1 MGQHGVIER
10 RDGGEDGGTR
20 LLDRSQEIVQ
30 VPGVGDE
37 HRRVSPH
44 QRRAE
49 NAHVPSD
56 VKRRKHERD
65 AVVPLLEDGAEP
77 TVELQRRHQYAA
89 MSQQG
94 RLRDPRRATR
104 EHEQR
109 GVGWSR
115 AGARRRRRGG
125 GPDHRLKP
133 HVPGRQRD
141 PVPFLPFLEQGVRE
155 PEQARQ
161 ELLDVGRD
169 HDFERGARLEVIAT
183 NIKEFLP
190 RLLRLA
196 YTLLKERKEGDRV
209 ALTPGDVWFQAV
221 IRASPS
227 AAPPRAGP
235 TPSDAALLMLTGGTT
250 GVPKAA
256 LLRHRGV
263 LMAALQL
270 NRWFRPV
277 LKEWEDGIA
286 FVFPPFH
293 VAGNV
298 GILGTALVGRNPA
311 VLIPNPRDLN
321 DLLRTIQQARPAVLP
336 AVPTLYNAML
346 AHPAVR
352 AGKVDFSS
360 IKLCVSGSA
369 PLLAETKRRFEQLTG
384 GRIIEVYSL
393 TEACMASVGTP
404 VMGTYKE
411 GAVGISLPD
420 VDVRIVDADDPS
432 QEVGPGEIGEIV
444 IEAPQLIEGYWED
457 AEATKEMLRGGRL
470 YTGDLGSLDGG
481 GYLTIADRKKDLIKA
496 SGFQVWPREVEEVI
510 ATHPAVAEVGVAGVP
525 DPHSGEAVM
534 AWVVTRKGMGLTQ
547 EQIRDHCRR
556 HLAAYKVPKRRS
568 FGGCCPS
575 PPSGSCCG
583 AS

>member
-1 MGQHGVIER
+1 MDRPWLAHYDDGVPATLAPYPEKTLVDVVKASAAER
-10 RDGGEDGGTR
+10 PRH
-20 LLDRSQEIVQ
+20 
-30 VPGVGDE
+30 P
-37 HRRVSPH
+37 
-44 QRRAE
+44 
-49 NAHVPSD
+49 
-56 VKRRKHERD
+56 
-65 AVVPLLEDGAEP
+65 AVLF
-77 TVELQRRHQYAA
+77 
-89 MSQQG
+89 
-94 RLRDPRRATR
+94 
-104 EHEQR
+104 
-109 GVGWSR
+109 
-115 AGARRRRRGG
+115 
-125 GPDHRLKP
+125 K
-133 HVPGRQRD
+133 
-141 PVPFLPFLEQGVRE
+141 
-155 PEQARQ
+155 
-161 ELLDVGRD
+161 
-169 HDFERGARLEVIAT
+169 GARLSCGELDGLSDGFAAWLAARGVVKGDRVALVMPNCPQVIIAQLGVWKAGAVAVPLNPLSSEEELAHALAGTGARAAVVLSRFYHKIKDLQPGTALEVVIAT

-209 ALTPGDVWFQAV
+209 ALAPGDVWFQAV
-221 IRASPS
+221 IRPPPS
-227 AAPPRAGP
+227 APPRAGP
-235 TPSDAALLMLTGGTT
+235 SPSDAALLMLTGGTT

-277 LKEWEDGIA
+277 LKEWDDGIA

-321 DLLRTIQQARPAVLP
+321 DLLRTIQRARPAVLP

-411 GAVGISLPD
+411 GAVGIPLPD
-420 VDVRIVDADDPS
+420 VDVRIVDVDDPS

-444 IEAPQLIEGYWED
+444 IAAPQLMEGYWHNP
-457 AEATKEMLRGGRL
+457 EATKEMLRDGRL
-470 YTGDLGSLDGG
+470 YTGDLGSLDGD

-534 AWVVTRKGMGLTQ
+534 AWVVPRKGVTPT
-547 EQIRDHCRR
+547 EEEIREHCRR
-556 HLAAYKVPKRRS
+556 HLAAYKVPKRVEFREALPKS
-568 FGGCCPS
+568 AIGKLLRRELAREFRAAHS
-575 PPSGSCCG
+575 SL
-583 AS
+583 

>member
-1 MGQHGVIER
+1 MERPWLEHYDDGVPATLAPYPDQTLVDIVKATAAER
-10 RDGGEDGGTR
+10 
-20 LLDRSQEIVQ
+20 
-30 VPGVGDE
+30 P
-37 HRRVSPH
+37 
-44 QRRAE
+44 
-49 NAHVPSD
+49 
-56 VKRRKHERD
+56 
-65 AVVPLLEDGAEP
+65 
-77 TVELQRRHQYAA
+77 RHTAA
-89 MSQQG
+89 IF
-94 RLRDPRRATR
+94 
-104 EHEQR
+104 
-109 GVGWSR
+109 
-115 AGARRRRRGG
+115 
-125 GPDHRLKP
+125 K
-133 HVPGRQRD
+133 
-141 PVPFLPFLEQGVRE
+141 
-155 PEQARQ
+155 
-161 ELLDVGRD
+161 
-169 HDFERGARLEVIAT
+169 GARLSCGELDGLSDGFAAWLAARGVVKGDRVALIMPNCPQVIIAQLGVWKAGAVAVPLNPLSSEEELAHALAGTGARAAVVLSRFYHKIKHLQPGTALEVVIAT

-209 ALTPGDVWFQAV
+209 ALAPGDVWFQAV
-221 IRASPS
+221 IRAPPS

-277 LKEWEDGIA
+277 LKEWDVGIA
-286 FVFPPFH
+286 
-293 VAGNV
+293 

-360 IKLCVSGSA
+360 VKLCVSGSA

-393 TEACMASVGTP
+393 TEACMAAVGTP

-411 GAVGISLPD
+411 GAVGIPLPD
-420 VDVRIVDADDPS
+420 VDVRIVDVDDPS

-444 IEAPQLIEGYWED
+444 IEAPQLMEGYWKD
-457 AEATKEMLRGGRL
+457 GKATKEMLRGGRL
-470 YTGDLGSLDGG
+470 YTGDLGSLDGD
-481 GYLTIADRKKDLIKA
+481 GYLTIVDRKKDLIKA

-534 AWVVTRKGMGLTQ
+534 AWVVTRKGMGLT
-547 EQIRDHCRR
+547 EEEVRDHCRR
-556 HLAAYKVPKRRS
+556 HLAAYKVPKHVEFREALPKSAIGKLLRRELARE
-568 FGGCCPS
+568 FRAAH
-575 PPSGSCCG
+575 GSL
-583 AS
+583 

>member
-1 MGQHGVIER
+1 MERPWLAHYDDGVPATLAPYPEKTLVDVVRASAAER
-10 RDGGEDGGTR
+10 PRH
-20 LLDRSQEIVQ
+20 
-30 VPGVGDE
+30 P
-37 HRRVSPH
+37 
-44 QRRAE
+44 
-49 NAHVPSD
+49 
-56 VKRRKHERD
+56 
-65 AVVPLLEDGAEP
+65 AVFF
-77 TVELQRRHQYAA
+77 
-89 MSQQG
+89 
-94 RLRDPRRATR
+94 
-104 EHEQR
+104 
-109 GVGWSR
+109 
-115 AGARRRRRGG
+115 
-125 GPDHRLKP
+125 K
-133 HVPGRQRD
+133 
-141 PVPFLPFLEQGVRE
+141 
-155 PEQARQ
+155 
-161 ELLDVGRD
+161 
-169 HDFERGARLEVIAT
+169 GARLSYGELDGLSDALAAWLAARGVVKGDRVALIMPNCPQVIIAQLGVWKDGAVAVPLNPLSSEEELAHALAGTGARAAVVLSRFYHKIKQLQPGTALEVVVAT

-190 RLLRLA
+190 GVLRLA

-209 ALTPGDVWFQAV
+209 ALAPGDVWLRSV
-221 IRASPS
+221 IRARP
-227 AAPPRAGP
+227 AAPPPGP

-277 LKEWEDGIA
+277 LKEWDDGIA

-298 GILGTALVGRNPA
+298 GILGTALVGRNLA

-360 IKLCVSGSA
+360 VKLCVSGSA
-369 PLLAETKRRFEQLTG
+369 PLLAETKRQFEQLTG

-411 GAVGISLPD
+411 GAVGIPLPD
-420 VDVRIVDADDPS
+420 VDLRIVDVDDPS

-444 IEAPQLIEGYWED
+444 IEAPQLMEGYWKD
-457 AEATKEMLRGGRL
+457 VEATKEMLRGGRL
-470 YTGDLGSLDGG
+470 YTGDLGSLDGD

-534 AWVVTRKGMGLTQ
+534 AWVVARKGMTPTA
-547 EQIRDHCRR
+547 EEIRDHCRR
-556 HLAAYKVPKRRS
+556 HLAAYKVPKRVELREALPKS
-568 FGGCCPS
+568 AIGKLLRRELAREFRAAHPS
-575 PPSGSCCG
+575 L
-583 AS
+583 

>member
-1 MGQHGVIER
+1 MDRPWLEHYDDGV
-10 RDGGEDGGTR
+10 
-20 LLDRSQEIVQ
+20 
-30 VPGVGDE
+30 P
-37 HRRVSPH
+37 
-44 QRRAE
+44 
-49 NAHVPSD
+49 
-56 VKRRKHERD
+56 
-65 AVVPLLEDGAEP
+65 
-77 TVELQRRHQYAA
+77 
-89 MSQQG
+89 
-94 RLRDPRRATR
+94 ATL
-104 EHEQR
+104 
-109 GVGWSR
+109 
-115 AGARRRRRGG
+115 A
-125 GPDHRLKP
+125 PY
-133 HVPGRQRD
+133 
-141 PVPFLPFLEQGVRE
+141 
-155 PEQARQ
+155 PEQTLVDIVKASAA
-161 ELLDVGRD
+161 
-169 HDFERGARLEVIAT
+169 ERPRHPAVLFKGARLSYGELDRQSDGVAAWLAARGVVKGDRVALIMPNCPQVIIAQLGVWKAGAVAVPLNPLSSEEELAHALAGTGARAAVVLSRFYHKIKHLQPGTALEVVIAT

-209 ALTPGDVWFQAV
+209 ALAPGDVWFQAV
-221 IRASPS
+221 IRAAP
-227 AAPPRAGP
+227 AAPQRPGP

-250 GVPKAA
+250 GIPKAA

-277 LKEWEDGIA
+277 LKEWDDGIA

-360 IKLCVSGSA
+360 VKLCVSGSA

-411 GAVGISLPD
+411 GAVGIPLPD
-420 VDVRIVDADDPS
+420 VDVRIVDVDDPS

-444 IEAPQLIEGYWED
+444 IEAPQLMEGYWKD
-457 AEATKEMLRGGRL
+457 AEATEEMLRGGRL
-470 YTGDLGSLDGG
+470 YTGDLGSIDGD

-534 AWVVTRKGMGLTQ
+534 AWVVPRKGMEVT
-547 EQIRDHCRR
+547 EEEVRDHCRR
-556 HLAAYKVPKRRS
+556 HLAAYKVPKRVEFREALPKS
-568 FGGCCPS
+568 AIGKLLRRELAREFR
-575 PPSGSCCG
+575 
-583 AS
+583 AAHHTL

>member
-1 MGQHGVIER
+1 MDRPWLEHYDDGV
-10 RDGGEDGGTR
+10 
-20 LLDRSQEIVQ
+20 
-30 VPGVGDE
+30 P
-37 HRRVSPH
+37 
-44 QRRAE
+44 
-49 NAHVPSD
+49 
-56 VKRRKHERD
+56 
-65 AVVPLLEDGAEP
+65 
-77 TVELQRRHQYAA
+77 
-89 MSQQG
+89 
-94 RLRDPRRATR
+94 ATL
-104 EHEQR
+104 
-109 GVGWSR
+109 
-115 AGARRRRRGG
+115 A
-125 GPDHRLKP
+125 PY
-133 HVPGRQRD
+133 
-141 PVPFLPFLEQGVRE
+141 
-155 PEQARQ
+155 PEQTLVDIVKASAA
-161 ELLDVGRD
+161 
-169 HDFERGARLEVIAT
+169 ERPRHPAVLFKGARLSYGELDGLSDGVAAWLAARGVVKGDRVALIMPNCPQVIVAQLGVWKAGAVAVPLNPLSSEEELAHALAGTGARAAVVLSRFYHKIKHLQPGTALEVVIAT

-209 ALTPGDVWFQAV
+209 ALAPGDVWFQAV
-221 IRASPS
+221 IRAAPS
-227 AAPPRAGP
+227 APPRPGP

-250 GVPKAA
+250 GIPKAA

-277 LKEWEDGIA
+277 LKEWDDGIA

-360 IKLCVSGSA
+360 VKLCVSGSA

-411 GAVGISLPD
+411 GAVGIPLPD
-420 VDVRIVDADDPS
+420 VDVRIVDVDDPS

-444 IEAPQLIEGYWED
+444 IEAPQLMEGYWND

-470 YTGDLGSLDGG
+470 YTGDLGSIDGD

-534 AWVVTRKGMGLTQ
+534 AWVVPRKGMEVT
-547 EQIRDHCRR
+547 EEEVRNHCRR
-556 HLAAYKVPKRRS
+556 HLAAYKVPKRVEFREALPKS
-568 FGGCCPS
+568 AIGKLLRRELAREFRAAH
-575 PPSGSCCG
+575 
-583 AS
+583 ASL

>member
-1 MGQHGVIER
+1 MDRPWLAHYDDGVPATLAPYPEKTLVDVVKASAAER
-10 RDGGEDGGTR
+10 PRH
-20 LLDRSQEIVQ
+20 
-30 VPGVGDE
+30 P
-37 HRRVSPH
+37 
-44 QRRAE
+44 
-49 NAHVPSD
+49 
-56 VKRRKHERD
+56 
-65 AVVPLLEDGAEP
+65 AVLF
-77 TVELQRRHQYAA
+77 
-89 MSQQG
+89 
-94 RLRDPRRATR
+94 
-104 EHEQR
+104 
-109 GVGWSR
+109 
-115 AGARRRRRGG
+115 
-125 GPDHRLKP
+125 K
-133 HVPGRQRD
+133 
-141 PVPFLPFLEQGVRE
+141 
-155 PEQARQ
+155 
-161 ELLDVGRD
+161 
-169 HDFERGARLEVIAT
+169 GARLSYGELNGLSDGFAAWLAARGVVKGDRVALIMPNCPQVIIAQLGVWKAGAVAVPLNPLSSEEELAHALAGTGARAAVVLSRFYHKIKRLQPGTALEVVIAT
-183 NIKEFLP
+183 NIKEFLSP
-190 RLLRLA
+190 VLRLA
-196 YTLLKERKEGDRV
+196 YTLLKERKEGDRI
-209 ALTPGDVWFQAV
+209 ALAPGKGDVWFQAV
-221 IRASPS
+221 IRAPPA
-227 AAPPRAGP
+227 AAPPRADP

-263 LMAALQL
+263 LMAAMQL
-270 NRWFRPV
+270 NRWFRPI
-277 LKEWEDGIA
+277 LEEWDDGIA

-321 DLLRTIQQARPAVLP
+321 DLLRTIQKARPAVLP

-360 IKLCVSGSA
+360 VKLCVSGSA

-411 GAVGISLPD
+411 GAVGIPLPD
-420 VDVRIVDADDPS
+420 VDVRIVDVDDPS

-444 IEAPQLIEGYWED
+444 IEAPQLMEGYWND

-470 YTGDLGSLDGG
+470 YTGDLGSIDGD

-534 AWVVTRKGMGLTQ
+534 AWVVPRKGMGVT
-547 EQIRDHCRR
+547 EEEVRDHCRR
-556 HLAAYKVPKRRS
+556 HLAAYKVPKRVEFREALPKS
-568 FGGCCPS
+568 AIGKLLRRELAREFRAAH
-575 PPSGSCCG
+575 
-583 AS
+583 ASL

>member
-1 MGQHGVIER
+1 MDRPWLEHYDDGVPATLAPYPEKTLVDIVKASAAER
-10 RDGGEDGGTR
+10 PRH
-20 LLDRSQEIVQ
+20 
-30 VPGVGDE
+30 P
-37 HRRVSPH
+37 
-44 QRRAE
+44 
-49 NAHVPSD
+49 
-56 VKRRKHERD
+56 
-65 AVVPLLEDGAEP
+65 AVLF
-77 TVELQRRHQYAA
+77 
-89 MSQQG
+89 
-94 RLRDPRRATR
+94 
-104 EHEQR
+104 
-109 GVGWSR
+109 
-115 AGARRRRRGG
+115 
-125 GPDHRLKP
+125 K
-133 HVPGRQRD
+133 
-141 PVPFLPFLEQGVRE
+141 
-155 PEQARQ
+155 
-161 ELLDVGRD
+161 
-169 HDFERGARLEVIAT
+169 GARLSYGELDGLSDGFAAWLAARGVVKGDRVALIMPNCPQVIIAQLGVWKAGAVAVPLNPLSSEEELAHALAGTGARAAVVLSRFYHKIKNLQPGTALDVVIAT

-190 RLLRLA
+190 RVLRLA

-209 ALTPGDVWFQAV
+209 ALAPGDVWFQSA
-221 IRASPS
+221 IRARPS
-227 AAPPRAGP
+227 APPRAGP

-250 GVPKAA
+250 GIPKAA

-277 LKEWEDGIA
+277 LKEWDDGIA

-360 IKLCVSGSA
+360 VKLCVSGSA

-411 GAVGISLPD
+411 GAVGIPLPD
-420 VDVRIVDADDPS
+420 VDVRIVDVDDPS

-444 IEAPQLIEGYWED
+444 IEAPQLMEGYWKD

-470 YTGDLGSLDGG
+470 YTGDLGSLDAD

-534 AWVVTRKGMGLTQ
+534 AWVVPRKGMGVT
-547 EQIRDHCRR
+547 EEEVRDHCRR
-556 HLAAYKVPKRRS
+556 HLAAYKVPKRVEFREALPKS
-568 FGGCCPS
+568 AIGKLLRRELAREFRAAHKS
-575 PPSGSCCG
+575 L
-583 AS
+583 

>member
-1 MGQHGVIER
+1 MERPWLAHYDDGVPATLAPYPQQTLVDIVKATAAER
-10 RDGGEDGGTR
+10 
-20 LLDRSQEIVQ
+20 
-30 VPGVGDE
+30 P
-37 HRRVSPH
+37 
-44 QRRAE
+44 
-49 NAHVPSD
+49 
-56 VKRRKHERD
+56 
-65 AVVPLLEDGAEP
+65 
-77 TVELQRRHQYAA
+77 RHTAA
-89 MSQQG
+89 IF
-94 RLRDPRRATR
+94 
-104 EHEQR
+104 
-109 GVGWSR
+109 
-115 AGARRRRRGG
+115 
-125 GPDHRLKP
+125 K
-133 HVPGRQRD
+133 
-141 PVPFLPFLEQGVRE
+141 
-155 PEQARQ
+155 
-161 ELLDVGRD
+161 
-169 HDFERGARLEVIAT
+169 GARLSYGELNGLSDGFAAWLAARGVVKGDRVALLMPNCPQVIIAQLGVWKAGAVAVPLNPLSSEEELAHALAGTGARAAVVLSRFYHKIKHLQPGTALEVVIAT

-209 ALTPGDVWFQAV
+209 ALAPGDVWFQAV
-221 IRASPS
+221 IRASPA

-235 TPSDAALLMLTGGTT
+235 SPSDAALLMLTGGTT

-270 NRWFRPV
+270 SRWFQPI
-277 LKEWEDGIA
+277 LKEWDDGIA

-360 IKLCVSGSA
+360 VKLCVSGSA

-411 GAVGISLPD
+411 GAVGIPLPD
-420 VDVRIVDADDPS
+420 VDVRIVDVDDPS

-444 IEAPQLIEGYWED
+444 IEAPQLMEGYWKD

-470 YTGDLGSLDGG
+470 YTGDLGSLDGD
-481 GYLTIADRKKDLIKA
+481 GYLTIVDRKKDLIKA

-510 ATHPAVAEVGVAGVP
+510 ATHAAVAEVGVAGVP
-525 DPHSGEAVM
+525 DAHSGEAVM
-534 AWVVTRKGMGLTQ
+534 AWVVTRKGMGLT
-547 EQIRDHCRR
+547 EEEVRDHCRR
-556 HLAAYKVPKRRS
+556 HLAAYKVPKRVEFREALPKS
-568 FGGCCPS
+568 AIGKLLRRELAREFRAAHGPT
-575 PPSGSCCG
+575 
-583 AS
+583 

>member
-1 MGQHGVIER
+1 MGQHGVVQR
-10 RDGGEDGGTR
+10 GHGGEDGGPR
-20 LLDRSQEIVQ
+20 LLNRPQEIVQ

-37 HRRVSPH
+37 HRGVSPH

-49 NAHVPSD
+49 NAHVPRD

-65 AVVPLLEDGAEP
+65 AVLPLLEDGAEP
-77 TVELQRRHQYAA
+77 TVELQRRHQHAA

-94 RLRDPRRATR
+94 RLRDSRRATR

-109 GVGWSR
+109 GVGGAR
-115 AGARRRRRGG
+115 AGA
-125 GPDHRLKP
+125 
-133 HVPGRQRD
+133 
-141 PVPFLPFLEQGVRE
+141 
-155 PEQARQ
+155 
-161 ELLDVGRD
+161 
-169 HDFERGARLEVIAT
+169 
-183 NIKEFLP
+183 
-190 RLLRLA
+190 
-196 YTLLKERKEGDRV
+196 
-209 ALTPGDVWFQAV
+209 
-221 IRASPS
+221 S
-227 AAPPRAGP
+227 
-235 TPSDAALLMLTGGTT
+235 PSDAALLMLTGGTT

-360 IKLCVSGSA
+360 VKLCVSGSA

-411 GAVGISLPD
+411 GAVGIPLPD
-420 VDVRIVDADDPS
+420 VDVRIVDVDDPS

-444 IEAPQLIEGYWED
+444 IEAPQLMEGYWHNP
-457 AEATKEMLRGGRL
+457 EATKEMLRDGRL
-470 YTGDLGSLDGG
+470 YTGDLGSLDGD

-525 DPHSGEAVM
+525 M
-534 AWVVTRKGMGLTQ
+534 
-547 EQIRDHCRR
+547 
-556 HLAAYKVPKRRS
+556 
-568 FGGCCPS
+568 
-575 PPSGSCCG
+575 
-583 AS
+583 

>member
-1 MGQHGVIER
+1 MDRPWLAHYDDGVPATLAPYPEQ
-10 RDGGEDGGTR
+10 T
-20 LLDRSQEIVQ
+20 LV
-30 VPGVGDE
+30 
-37 HRRVSPH
+37 
-44 QRRAE
+44 
-49 NAHVPSD
+49 D
-56 VKRRKHERD
+56 V
-65 AVVPLLEDGAEP
+65 
-77 TVELQRRHQYAA
+77 
-89 MSQQG
+89 
-94 RLRDPRRATR
+94 
-104 EHEQR
+104 
-109 GVGWSR
+109 
-115 AGARRRRRGG
+115 
-125 GPDHRLKP
+125 
-133 HVPGRQRD
+133 
-141 PVPFLPFLEQGVRE
+141 VRE
-155 PEQARQ
+155 TAA
-161 ELLDVGRD
+161 
-169 HDFERGARLEVIAT
+169 ERPRHTAAIFKGARLPYGELNGLSDGFAAWLAARGVLKGDRVALIMPNCPQVIIAQLGVWKAGAVAVPLNPLSSEEELAHALAGTGARAAVVLSRFYHKIKHLQPGTALEVVIAT

-209 ALTPGDVWFQAV
+209 ALAPGDVWFQAV
-221 IRASPS
+221 IRAPPS

-235 TPSDAALLMLTGGTT
+235 SPSDAALLMLTGGTT

-256 LLRHRGV
+256 LLRHHGV
-263 LMAALQL
+263 LMAALQIS
-270 NRWFRPV
+270 RWFRPI
-277 LKEWEDGIA
+277 LKEWDDGIA

-360 IKLCVSGSA
+360 VKLCVSGSA

-411 GAVGISLPD
+411 GAVGIPLPD
-420 VDVRIVDADDPS
+420 VDVRIVDVDDPS

-444 IEAPQLIEGYWED
+444 IEAPQLMEGYWHD
-457 AEATKEMLRGGRL
+457 PEATKEMLRDGRL
-470 YTGDLGSLDGG
+470 YTGDLGSLDGD
-481 GYLTIADRKKDLIKA
+481 GYLTIVDRKKDLIKA

-534 AWVVTRKGMGLTQ
+534 AWVVTRKGMGVT
-547 EQIRDHCRR
+547 EEEVRDHCRR
-556 HLAAYKVPKRRS
+556 HLAAYKVPKRVEFREALPKS
-568 FGGCCPS
+568 AIGKLLRRELAREFRAAHGP
-575 PPSGSCCG
+575 
-583 AS
+583 A

>member
-1 MGQHGVIER
+1 AWLAARGVVKGDRVALVMPNCPQVIIAQLGVWKAGAVAVPLNPLSSE
-10 RDGGEDGGTR
+10 EELAHALAGT
-20 LLDRSQEIVQ
+20 
-30 VPGVGDE
+30 GA
-37 HRRVSPH
+37 
-44 QRRAE
+44 RA
-49 NAHVPSD
+49 
-56 VKRRKHERD
+56 
-65 AVVPLLEDGAEP
+65 AVVLSRFYPKIKQLQPGTALE
-77 TVELQRRHQYAA
+77 V
-89 MSQQG
+89 
-94 RLRDPRRATR
+94 
-104 EHEQR
+104 
-109 GVGWSR
+109 
-115 AGARRRRRGG
+115 
-125 GPDHRLKP
+125 
-133 HVPGRQRD
+133 
-141 PVPFLPFLEQGVRE
+141 
-155 PEQARQ
+155 
-161 ELLDVGRD
+161 
-169 HDFERGARLEVIAT
+169 VIAT

-209 ALTPGDVWFQAV
+209 ALAPGDVWFQAV
-221 IRASPS
+221 TRARP

-277 LKEWEDGIA
+277 LKEWDDGIA

-321 DLLRTIQQARPAVLP
+321 DLLRTIQKARPAVLP

-360 IKLCVSGSA
+360 VKLCVSGSA

-411 GAVGISLPD
+411 GAVGIPLPD
-420 VDVRIVDADDPS
+420 VDVRIVDVDDPS

-444 IEAPQLIEGYWED
+444 IEAPQLMEGYWHNP
-457 AEATKEMLRGGRL
+457 EATREMLRNGRL
-470 YTGDLGSLDGG
+470 YTGDLGSLDGD

-534 AWVVTRKGMGLTQ
+534 AWVVARKGVTPT
-547 EQIRDHCRR
+547 EEEIREHCRR
-556 HLAAYKVPKRRS
+556 HLAAYKVPKRVEFREALPKS
-568 FGGCCPS
+568 AIGKLLRRELAREFR
-575 PPSGSCCG
+575 
-583 AS
+583 AAHNAL

>member
-1 MGQHGVIER
+1 MERPWLAHYDDGVPATLAPYPEKTLVDVVRDTAAER
-10 RDGGEDGGTR
+10 
-20 LLDRSQEIVQ
+20 
-30 VPGVGDE
+30 P
-37 HRRVSPH
+37 
-44 QRRAE
+44 
-49 NAHVPSD
+49 
-56 VKRRKHERD
+56 
-65 AVVPLLEDGAEP
+65 
-77 TVELQRRHQYAA
+77 RHTAA
-89 MSQQG
+89 IF
-94 RLRDPRRATR
+94 
-104 EHEQR
+104 
-109 GVGWSR
+109 
-115 AGARRRRRGG
+115 
-125 GPDHRLKP
+125 K
-133 HVPGRQRD
+133 
-141 PVPFLPFLEQGVRE
+141 
-155 PEQARQ
+155 
-161 ELLDVGRD
+161 
-169 HDFERGARLEVIAT
+169 GARLSYGELNGLSDAFAAWLAARGVVKGDRVALIMPNCPQVIIAQVGGWKAGAVAVPLNPLSSEEEVAYALAGTGARAAVVLSRFYHKLKHLQSGTALEFVLAT

-209 ALTPGDVWFQAV
+209 ALAPGDVWFQAV
-221 IRASPS
+221 IRASPA

-235 TPSDAALLMLTGGTT
+235 SPSDAALLMLTGGTT

-270 NRWFRPV
+270 SRWFQPI
-277 LKEWEDGIA
+277 LKEWDDGIA

-360 IKLCVSGSA
+360 VKLCVSGSA

-411 GAVGISLPD
+411 GAVGIPLPD
-420 VDVRIVDADDPS
+420 VDVRIVDAVDPS
-432 QEVGPGEIGEIV
+432 RELGPGEVGEIV
-444 IEAPQLIEGYWED
+444 IDAPQLMEGYWRD
-457 AEATKEMLRGGRL
+457 PEATQSMLRNDRL
-470 YTGDLGSLDGG
+470 YTGDLGSLDDD
-481 GYLTIADRKKDLIKA
+481 GYLTIVDRKKDLIKA

-510 ATHPAVAEVGVAGVP
+510 AMLPAVVEVGVAGVP
-525 DPHSGEAVM
+525 DERQGEAVM
-534 AWVVTRKGMGLTQ
+534 AWVVTRSGMTVT
-547 EQIRDHCRR
+547 EDEIRDHCRR
-556 HLAAYKVPKRRS
+556 HLAAYKVPKRVAFRPGLPKS
-568 FGGCCPS
+568 AIGKVLRRELAREFRAARP
-575 PPSGSCCG
+575 
-583 AS
+583 

>member
-1 MGQHGVIER
+1 MDRPWLAHYDDGV
-10 RDGGEDGGTR
+10 
-20 LLDRSQEIVQ
+20 
-30 VPGVGDE
+30 
-37 HRRVSPH
+37 
-44 QRRAE
+44 
-49 NAHVPSD
+49 
-56 VKRRKHERD
+56 
-65 AVVPLLEDGAEP
+65 
-77 TVELQRRHQYAA
+77 
-89 MSQQG
+89 
-94 RLRDPRRATR
+94 
-104 EHEQR
+104 
-109 GVGWSR
+109 
-115 AGARRRRRGG
+115 
-125 GPDHRLKP
+125 
-133 HVPGRQRD
+133 
-141 PVPFLPFLEQGVRE
+141 PVTLAPY
-155 PEQARQ
+155 PEQTLVDIVKATAA
-161 ELLDVGRD
+161 
-169 HDFERGARLEVIAT
+169 ERPRHPAAIFKGARLSYGELDGLSDGFAAWLAARGVVKGDRVALIMPNCPQVIIAQLGAWKAGAVAVPLNPLSSEEELAHALAGTGARAAVVLSRFYHKIKRLQPGTALEVVIAT

-190 RLLRLA
+190 RVLRLA
-196 YTLLKERKEGDRV
+196 YTLLKERKEGDRA
-209 ALTPGDVWFQAV
+209 ALAPGDVWFQSV
-221 IRASPS
+221 IRARPS
-227 AAPPRAGP
+227 APPRAGP

-250 GVPKAA
+250 GIPKAA

-277 LKEWEDGIA
+277 LKEWDDGIA

-360 IKLCVSGSA
+360 VKLCVSGSA

-411 GAVGISLPD
+411 GAVGIPLPD
-420 VDVRIVDADDPS
+420 VDVRIVDVDDPS
-432 QEVGPGEIGEIV
+432 EEVGPGEIGEIV
-444 IEAPQLIEGYWED
+444 IEAPQLMEGYWQD

-470 YTGDLGSLDGG
+470 YTGDLGSLDGD

-534 AWVVTRKGMGLTQ
+534 AWVVARKGMGVT
-547 EQIRDHCRR
+547 EEEIRDYCRR
-556 HLAAYKVPKRRS
+556 HLAAYKVPKRVEFREALPKS
-568 FGGCCPS
+568 AIGKLLRRELAREFRAAH
-575 PPSGSCCG
+575 GSL
-583 AS
+583 

>member
-1 MGQHGVIER
+1 MDRPWLAHYDDGVPATLAPYPEKTLVDVVKASAAER
-10 RDGGEDGGTR
+10 PRH
-20 LLDRSQEIVQ
+20 
-30 VPGVGDE
+30 P
-37 HRRVSPH
+37 
-44 QRRAE
+44 
-49 NAHVPSD
+49 
-56 VKRRKHERD
+56 
-65 AVVPLLEDGAEP
+65 AVLF
-77 TVELQRRHQYAA
+77 
-89 MSQQG
+89 
-94 RLRDPRRATR
+94 
-104 EHEQR
+104 
-109 GVGWSR
+109 
-115 AGARRRRRGG
+115 
-125 GPDHRLKP
+125 K
-133 HVPGRQRD
+133 
-141 PVPFLPFLEQGVRE
+141 
-155 PEQARQ
+155 
-161 ELLDVGRD
+161 
-169 HDFERGARLEVIAT
+169 GARLSYGELDRLSDALAAWLAARGVVKGDRVALIMPNCPQVIIAQLGVWKAGAVAVPLNPLSSEEELAHALAGTGARAAVVLSRFYHKIKHLQPGTALEVVIAT

-209 ALTPGDVWFQAV
+209 ALAPGDVWFQAV
-221 IRASPS
+221 TRARP

-277 LKEWEDGIA
+277 LKEWDDGIA

-321 DLLRTIQQARPAVLP
+321 DLLQTIQQARPAVLP

-360 IKLCVSGSA
+360 VKLCVSGSA

-411 GAVGISLPD
+411 GAVGIPLPD
-420 VDVRIVDADDPS
+420 VDVRIVDVDDPS

-444 IEAPQLIEGYWED
+444 IEAPQLMEGYWKD

-470 YTGDLGSLDGG
+470 YTGDLGSLDGD

-534 AWVVTRKGMGLTQ
+534 AWVVARRGVTPT
-547 EQIRDHCRR
+547 EEEIREHCRR
-556 HLAAYKVPKRRS
+556 HLAAYKVPKRVAFREALPKS
-568 FGGCCPS
+568 AIGKLLRRELAREFR
-575 PPSGSCCG
+575 
-583 AS
+583 AAHNAR

>member
-1 MGQHGVIER
+1 MDRPWLEHYDDGVPATLAPYPEKTLVDVVKASAAER
-10 RDGGEDGGTR
+10 PRH
-20 LLDRSQEIVQ
+20 
-30 VPGVGDE
+30 P
-37 HRRVSPH
+37 
-44 QRRAE
+44 
-49 NAHVPSD
+49 
-56 VKRRKHERD
+56 
-65 AVVPLLEDGAEP
+65 AVLF
-77 TVELQRRHQYAA
+77 
-89 MSQQG
+89 
-94 RLRDPRRATR
+94 
-104 EHEQR
+104 
-109 GVGWSR
+109 
-115 AGARRRRRGG
+115 
-125 GPDHRLKP
+125 K
-133 HVPGRQRD
+133 
-141 PVPFLPFLEQGVRE
+141 
-155 PEQARQ
+155 
-161 ELLDVGRD
+161 
-169 HDFERGARLEVIAT
+169 GARLSYGELDGLSDGFAAWLAARGVVKGDRVALIMPNCPQVIIAQLGVWKAGAVAVPLNPLSSEEELAHALAGTGARAAVVLSRFYHKIKNLQPGTALDVVIAT

-190 RLLRLA
+190 RVLRLA

-209 ALTPGDVWFQAV
+209 ALAPGDVWFQSA
-221 IRASPS
+221 IRARPS
-227 AAPPRAGP
+227 APPRAGP

-250 GVPKAA
+250 GIPKAA

-277 LKEWEDGIA
+277 LKEWDDGIA

-360 IKLCVSGSA
+360 VKLCVSGSA

-411 GAVGISLPD
+411 GAVGIPLPD
-420 VDVRIVDADDPS
+420 VDVRIVDVDDPS

-444 IEAPQLIEGYWED
+444 IEAPQLMEGYWKD

-470 YTGDLGSLDGG
+470 YTGDLGSLDAD

-534 AWVVTRKGMGLTQ
+534 AWVVPRKGMGLT
-547 EQIRDHCRR
+547 EEEVRDHCRR
-556 HLAAYKVPKRRS
+556 HLAAYKVPKRVEFREALPKS
-568 FGGCCPS
+568 AIGKLLRRELAREFRAAHKS
-575 PPSGSCCG
+575 L
-583 AS
+583 

>member
-1 MGQHGVIER
+1 MDRPWLEHYDDGV
-10 RDGGEDGGTR
+10 
-20 LLDRSQEIVQ
+20 
-30 VPGVGDE
+30 P
-37 HRRVSPH
+37 
-44 QRRAE
+44 
-49 NAHVPSD
+49 
-56 VKRRKHERD
+56 
-65 AVVPLLEDGAEP
+65 
-77 TVELQRRHQYAA
+77 
-89 MSQQG
+89 
-94 RLRDPRRATR
+94 ATL
-104 EHEQR
+104 
-109 GVGWSR
+109 
-115 AGARRRRRGG
+115 A
-125 GPDHRLKP
+125 PY
-133 HVPGRQRD
+133 
-141 PVPFLPFLEQGVRE
+141 
-155 PEQARQ
+155 PEQTLVDIVKASAA
-161 ELLDVGRD
+161 
-169 HDFERGARLEVIAT
+169 ERPRHPAVLFKGARLSYGALDGLSDGFAAWLAARGVVKGDRVALIMPNCPQVIIAQLGVWKAGAVAVPLNPLSSEEELAHALAGTGARAAVVLSRFYHKIKHLQPGTALEVVIAT

-209 ALTPGDVWFQAV
+209 ALAPGDVWFQAAM
-221 IRASPS
+221 RAQP
-227 AAPPRAGP
+227 AAPPRPGP

-250 GVPKAA
+250 GIPKAA

-277 LKEWEDGIA
+277 LKEWDDGIA

-360 IKLCVSGSA
+360 VKLCVSGSA

-411 GAVGISLPD
+411 GAVGIPLPD
-420 VDVRIVDADDPS
+420 VDVRIVDVDDPS

-444 IEAPQLIEGYWED
+444 IEAPQLMEGYWND

-470 YTGDLGSLDGG
+470 YTGDLGSIDGD

-534 AWVVTRKGMGLTQ
+534 AWVVPRKGMGVT
-547 EQIRDHCRR
+547 EEEVRDHCRR
-556 HLAAYKVPKRRS
+556 HLAAYKVPKRVEFREALPKS
-568 FGGCCPS
+568 AIGKLLRRELAREYRAAH
-575 PPSGSCCG
+575 
-583 AS
+583 ASL

>member
-1 MGQHGVIER
+1 MDRPWLEHYDDGV
-10 RDGGEDGGTR
+10 
-20 LLDRSQEIVQ
+20 
-30 VPGVGDE
+30 P
-37 HRRVSPH
+37 
-44 QRRAE
+44 
-49 NAHVPSD
+49 
-56 VKRRKHERD
+56 
-65 AVVPLLEDGAEP
+65 
-77 TVELQRRHQYAA
+77 
-89 MSQQG
+89 
-94 RLRDPRRATR
+94 ATL
-104 EHEQR
+104 
-109 GVGWSR
+109 
-115 AGARRRRRGG
+115 A
-125 GPDHRLKP
+125 PY
-133 HVPGRQRD
+133 
-141 PVPFLPFLEQGVRE
+141 
-155 PEQARQ
+155 PEQTLVDIVKASAA
-161 ELLDVGRD
+161 
-169 HDFERGARLEVIAT
+169 ERPRHPAVLFKGARLSYGELDRLSDGVAAWLAARGVVKGDRVALIMPNCPQVIIAQLGVWKAGAVAVPLNPLSSEEELAHALAGTGARAAVALSRFYHKIKHLQPGTALEVVIAT

-209 ALTPGDVWFQAV
+209 ALAPGDVWFQAV
-221 IRASPS
+221 IRAAP
-227 AAPPRAGP
+227 AAPQRPGP

-250 GVPKAA
+250 GIPKAA

-277 LKEWEDGIA
+277 LKEWDDGIA

-360 IKLCVSGSA
+360 VKLCVSGSA

-411 GAVGISLPD
+411 GAVGIPLPD
-420 VDVRIVDADDPS
+420 VDVRIVDVDDPS

-444 IEAPQLIEGYWED
+444 IEAPQLMEGYWKD
-457 AEATKEMLRGGRL
+457 AEATEEMLRGGRL
-470 YTGDLGSLDGG
+470 YTGDLGSIDGD

-534 AWVVTRKGMGLTQ
+534 AWVVPRKGMEVT
-547 EQIRDHCRR
+547 EEEVRDHCRR
-556 HLAAYKVPKRRS
+556 HLAAYKVPKRVEFREALPKS
-568 FGGCCPS
+568 AIGKLLRRELAREFRAAH
-575 PPSGSCCG
+575 
-583 AS
+583 ASL

>member
-1 MGQHGVIER
+1 MDRPWLEHYDDGV
-10 RDGGEDGGTR
+10 
-20 LLDRSQEIVQ
+20 
-30 VPGVGDE
+30 P
-37 HRRVSPH
+37 
-44 QRRAE
+44 
-49 NAHVPSD
+49 
-56 VKRRKHERD
+56 
-65 AVVPLLEDGAEP
+65 
-77 TVELQRRHQYAA
+77 
-89 MSQQG
+89 
-94 RLRDPRRATR
+94 ATL
-104 EHEQR
+104 
-109 GVGWSR
+109 
-115 AGARRRRRGG
+115 A
-125 GPDHRLKP
+125 PY
-133 HVPGRQRD
+133 
-141 PVPFLPFLEQGVRE
+141 
-155 PEQARQ
+155 PEQTLVDIVKASAA
-161 ELLDVGRD
+161 
-169 HDFERGARLEVIAT
+169 ERPRHPAVLFKGARLSYGELDRLSDGVAAWLAARGVVKGDRVALIMPNCPQVIIAQLGVWKAGAVAVPLNPLSSEEELAHALAGTGARAAVVLSRFYHKIKHLQPGTALEVVIAT

-209 ALTPGDVWFQAV
+209 ALAPGDVWFQAV
-221 IRASPS
+221 IRAAP
-227 AAPPRAGP
+227 AAPQRPGP

-250 GVPKAA
+250 GIPKAA

-277 LKEWEDGIA
+277 LKEWDDGIA

-360 IKLCVSGSA
+360 VKLCVSGSA

-411 GAVGISLPD
+411 GAVGIPLPD
-420 VDVRIVDADDPS
+420 VDVRIVDVDDPS

-444 IEAPQLIEGYWED
+444 IEAPQLMEGYWKD
-457 AEATKEMLRGGRL
+457 AEATEEMLRGGRL
-470 YTGDLGSLDGG
+470 YTGDLGSIDGD

-534 AWVVTRKGMGLTQ
+534 AWVVPRKGMEVT
-547 EQIRDHCRR
+547 EEEVRDHCRR
-556 HLAAYKVPKRRS
+556 HLAAYKVPKRVEFREALPKS
-568 FGGCCPS
+568 AIGKLLRRELAREFRAAH
-575 PPSGSCCG
+575 
-583 AS
+583 ASL